1 MTDPDAPLIASKPT
15 GRDDVMRALVDATI
29 ALIVKKGLSMSV
41 REIAQ
46 LADVNHGLIH
56 AYFGSKDGLLTAAFE
71 DIQRRADLEK
81 DERGF
86 PPPDIAGRR
95 GGEIAKALARV
106 ILEDDGDPFPRHS
119 VTTAWREALAREQ
132 PELTALELNTRII
145 SATSLS
151 LGYTLFADYFADVLG
166 LDDATRAY
174 VTDQVLLRVADV
186 GGITRRDSP
195 DVNPT
200 PSAQSATSGENN
212 NS

>member
-1 MTDPDAPLIASKPT
+1 MTAPDAPLTRNKPT
-15 GRDDVMRALVDATI
+15 GREEVRRALVDATI

-56 AYFGSKDGLLTAAFE
+56 VYFGSKDGLLTAAFE
-71 DIQRRADLEK
+71 EIQRRADGEK

-86 PPPDIAGRR
+86 PPPDIAGLR

-119 VTTAWREALAREQ
+119 VTTTWREALTRER
-132 PELTALELNTRII
+132 PELTALDINARII

-151 LGYTLFADYFADVLG
+151 LGYALFADYFADVLE
-166 LDDATRAY
+166 LDDVTRAH
-174 VTDQVLLRVADV
+174 VTDQVLQLVADV
-186 GGITRRDSP
+186 GGITRHDSP
-195 DVNPT
+195 DADPT
-200 PSAQSATSGENN
+200 TSPQFRNQP
-212 NS
+212 